1 MEKKQQRLDEEELSW
16 CSWKQ
21 EGLQMVL
28 VDAARGGKIAGNNN
42 SARTTQQQQ
51 QHTQT
56 QAADEDG
63 VSTERDRGFVDSNL
77 KYRPRETRG
86 LSMMSTER
94 DRGFI
99 DSSRGE
105 FRRLEEE
112 GDSW

>member
-16 CSWKQ
+16 CSWQQ

-28 VDAARGGKIAGNNN
+28 VDAAMGGKTAVND

-56 QAADEDG
+56 QVADEDG
-63 VSTERDRGFVDSNL
+63 VSTERDRGFVDSDL
-77 KYRPRETRG
+77 KYRPRETGG

-105 FRRLEEE
+105 FRWLEEE

>member
-51 QHTQT
+51 QQHTQT
-56 QAADEDG
+56 HAADEDG
-63 VSTERDRGFVDSNL
+63 VDTVSLTSSSPSCTF
-77 KYRPRETRG
+77 T
-86 LSMMSTER
+86 LSVLYFE
-94 DRGFI
+94 
-99 DSSRGE
+99 
-105 FRRLEEE
+105 L
-112 GDSW
+112 

>member
-16 CSWKQ
+16 CSWQQ

-28 VDAARGGKIAGNNN
+28 VDAAMGGKIAAND

-63 VSTERDRGFVDSNL
+63 DVDRER
-77 KYRPRETRG
+77 
-86 LSMMSTER
+86 
-94 DRGFI
+94 
-99 DSSRGE
+99 
-105 FRRLEEE
+105 
-112 GDSW
+112 